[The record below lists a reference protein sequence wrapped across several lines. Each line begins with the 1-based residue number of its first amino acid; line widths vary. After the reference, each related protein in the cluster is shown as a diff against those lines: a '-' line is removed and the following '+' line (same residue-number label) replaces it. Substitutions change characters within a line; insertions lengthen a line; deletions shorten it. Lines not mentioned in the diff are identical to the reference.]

1 MVDSYEGPKIFFSD
15 QNLQMD
21 EEKTPKV
28 VYDEVLKKYMTTQDR
43 GIIKPKKDPE
53 SGKTISINKSTTY
66 LEGTNGVFLT
76 TDTFPKLLQKTKPLL
91 DRSNTPREA
100 FRLTSLDRNYT
111 NKRWLYNK
119 NTCDDFNPGA
129 SKRDV

>member
-1 MVDSYEGPKIFFSD
+1 MR
-15 QNLQMD
+15 
-21 EEKTPKV
+21 
-28 VYDEVLKKYMTTQDR
+28 KYMTTQDR
-43 GIIKPKKDPE
+43 GIVKPKVDPKN
-53 SGKTISINKSTTY
+53 GQTISIHKSTTY

-76 TDTFPKLLQKTKPLL
+76 TDTFPKLLHKTKPLL

-119 NTCDDFNPGA
+119 NTCDDFNPNA
-129 SKRDV
+129 SKREV